1 MKNALILL
9 AGGVGGRLASR
20 EPKQFL
26 KIGSTNLIEY
36 FLNNLDSRLFDI
48 IIIATK
54 KIFIK
59 KYLNSIQG
67 KFNQHN
73 IKFSISGNT
82 RQSTSKKS
90 LLFLKKYNPQ
100 NVLIHDSA
108 RPLAN
113 NNLIKKIIN
122 CLNKH
127 ESCIPSISHNDFIKS
142 RKGKI
147 LNAKNILSIQTPQ
160 GFNFKKIYKAH
171 KFSATIDAKDDSSVF
186 EAYNQKIKMIK
197 GDIINIK
204 ITTKNDLSY
213 FNRLKPKEFRSGIG
227 YDVHAI
233 NFNSKKKLTLCGVKI
248 SHPPLIGHS
257 DADVGYHAVCDSILG
272 SLSMKDIGFH
282 FNNKYKKWKNSD
294 SKIFIKF
301 CARELILAGFKII
314 NLDINFICETPN
326 ISKLR
331 NLMKKNLS
339 ILLDVSIKNISI
351 KATTNEKIGFIGR
364 GEAIA
369 AESIVQITNE

>member
-9 AGGVGGRLASR
+9 AGGVGERLASK
-20 EPKQFL
+20 EPKQFS

-36 FLNNLDSRLFDI
+36 FLNKLDSRLFNI

-54 KIFIK
+54 SEFRK
-59 KYLNSIQG
+59 KYLTSIKK

-73 IKFSISGNT
+73 LEFSISGST
-82 RQSTSKKS
+82 RQITSKKS
-90 LLFLKKYNPQ
+90 LNFLKKYNPE

-108 RPLAN
+108 RPLASN
-113 NNLIKKIIN
+113 LLIKKIIN
-122 CLNKH
+122 CLDKH
-127 ESCIPSISHNDFIKS
+127 DSCIPFIFHNDFIKS
-142 RKGKI
+142 KKGKI
-147 LNAKNILSIQTPQ
+147 FNAKDIINIQTPQ

-171 KFSATIDAKDDSSVF
+171 KSSTKIDAKDDSSVF
-186 EAYNQKIKMIK
+186 ELQNKKLKMIR

-204 ITTKNDLSY
+204 ITTKNDLEY
-213 FNRLKPKEFRSGIG
+213 FNRLKLKEFRSGIG
-227 YDVHAI
+227 YDVHPI
-233 NFNSKKKLTLCGVKI
+233 NFNSNKKLTLCGVKI
-248 SHPPLIGHS
+248 SHPPLIGYS

-282 FNNKYKKWKNSD
+282 FNNKNKKWKNSD

-301 CARELILAGFKII
+301 CARKLILAGFKIT

-339 ILLDVSIKNISI
+339 MLLNVSTKNISI
-351 KATTNEKIGFIGR
+351 KATTNEKIGFIGK

>member
-9 AGGVGGRLASR
+9 AGGVGERLATKD
-20 EPKQFL
+20 PKQFL
-26 KIGSTNLIEY
+26 KIRNTNLIEY
-36 FLNNLDSRLFDI
+36 FLSNLDSRLFDI

-54 KIFIK
+54 PIFRK
-59 KYLNSIQG
+59 KYLSSLKK

-82 RQSTSKKS
+82 RQISSKKS
-90 LLFLKKYNPQ
+90 VNFLKKYNPE

-108 RPLAN
+108 RPLADN
-113 NNLIKKIIN
+113 HLIKRIIN

-127 ESCIPSISHNDFIKS
+127 DSCIPFVLYNDFIKS
-142 RKGKI
+142 KKNEM
-147 LNAKNILSIQTPQ
+147 LNPKNIINIQTPQ

-171 KFSATIDAKDDSSVF
+171 KYATNINAKDDSSVF
-186 EAYNQKIKMIK
+186 ELQNQKLKMIR

-204 ITTKNDLSY
+204 ITTKNDLEY
-213 FNRLKPKEFRSGIG
+213 FNRLKLKEFRSGIG
-227 YDVHAI
+227 YDVHAL
-233 NFNSKKKLTLCGVKI
+233 NFNSNKKLTLCGVKI
-248 SHPPLIGHS
+248 LHPPLVGHS

-282 FNNKYKKWKNSD
+282 FNNKNKKWKNSD

-301 CARELILAGFKII
+301 CAKTLTLAGFKIV

-339 ILLDVSIKNISI
+339 TLLNISIKNISI

-369 AESIVQITNE
+369 AESIVQIANE